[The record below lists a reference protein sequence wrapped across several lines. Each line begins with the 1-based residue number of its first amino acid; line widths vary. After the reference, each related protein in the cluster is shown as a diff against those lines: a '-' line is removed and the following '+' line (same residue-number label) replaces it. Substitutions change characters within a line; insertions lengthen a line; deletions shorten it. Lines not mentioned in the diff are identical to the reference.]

1 VRRGGAEM
9 PSLFWYNV
17 FMGFDIGRLNDLET
31 LNKALKNAPPGQVVR
46 VQKTI
51 HNILN
56 ESPIQ
61 KSMREAL
68 IRASR
73 NGDLQEM
80 KDIREYVAS
89 HKKYQNE

>member
-1 VRRGGAEM
+1 
-9 PSLFWYNV
+9 
-17 FMGFDIGRLNDLET
+17 MGFDIGRINDLNM
-31 LNKALKNAPPGQVVR
+31 LSKSLKGASPAQVVR

-56 ESPIQ
+56 ESPLQ

-73 NGDLQEM
+73 NNDVEAL
-80 KDIREYVAS
+80 KDIRDYVAS
-89 HKKYQNE
+89 RQKYQNE